1 MNRYECTKR
10 QEEPCAGAFPRLSL
24 NSAVLC
30 WDRTSLGGNVQISV
44 IIPTFNAER
53 TLADCLHALDSST
66 YSAAECI
73 VVDDGSTDQS
83 VSIAKRAAAKIVS
96 TGGRFGP
103 ARARNL
109 GVQCASGDLVVFID
123 ADVALQADA
132 LKRVAARFEAE
143 KDLDALIGAYDDAP
157 SDQGVVS
164 QFKNLQHSFVHS
176 EGNHRAFTFWSG
188 CGAVKRDVFLQH
200 GGFDESYEKP
210 SIEDIELG
218 YRMRKAGR
226 KIALDPLVRC
236 KHMKVWTLGSLLLT
250 DVFQRGIPWTVL
262 IFRTR
267 CFPDDLNLRWG
278 QRASVLLA
286 GSLVMSFLSGIAA
299 AILGQ
304 TKLAL
309 WAAAM
314 GIIGFSGIVVL
325 NHSFYNFLAARRGL
339 SYLLFGVPLHL
350 LYYFYSGVSFLLG
363 IVIYK
368 FKGAQR
374 THSSEAFLHSSGNQ
388 DRAA

>member
-1 MNRYECTKR
+1 MNRYERTKM
-10 QEEPCAGAFPRLSL
+10 QEELVRRLSAAL
-24 NSAVLC
+24 SNNAVLC
-30 WDRTSLGGNVQISV
+30 WDRTSLGGSVQISV
-44 IIPTFNAER
+44 IIPVFNAER
-53 TLADCLHALDSST
+53 TIADCLHALDSST
-66 YSAAECI
+66 YSAAEYV
-73 VVDDGSTDQS
+73 VVDDGSTDRS
-83 VSIAKRAAAKIVS
+83 VAIAQRAAAKVVS

-109 GVQCASGDLVVFID
+109 GVQFASGDLIVFID

-132 LKRVAARFEAE
+132 LKRIAARFETE

-176 EGNHRAFTFWSG
+176 QGNRRAFTFWTG

-218 YRMRKAGR
+218 YRMRKSGR
-226 KIALDPLVRC
+226 IIALDPLVRC
-236 KHMKVWTLGSLLLT
+236 KHMKLWTLGSLLLT

-267 CFPDDLNLRWG
+267 YFPDDLNLRWG

-286 GSLVMSFLSGIAA
+286 GLLVMGCLLGIAA
-299 AILGQ
+299 AILGE
-304 TKLAL
+304 TKLAI
-309 WAAAM
+309 WAVAM
-314 GIIGFSGIVVL
+314 GIAGLSGILAL
-325 NHSFYNFLAARRGL
+325 NRSFYNFLTARRGL

-368 FKGAQR
+368 FKGVQK
-374 THSSEAFLHSSGNQ
+374 THSSEVFLHGSGNQ